1 MLNKI
6 DSVGL
11 IDIGSN
17 SVRLCIYKGNMRNPD
32 VLYNKKF
39 FCGLGEY
46 KLGTKE
52 ITKEAEKK
60 CINSI
65 IFFNSILEE
74 IKTKHNIALCTA
86 AIRNASNRKQIVNKI
101 SKVFKG
107 KIITRC

>member
-1 MLNKI
+1 MLNKR

-46 KLGTKE
+46 KPGTKE
-52 ITKEAEKK
+52 ITKEAKK
-60 CINSI
+60 NV
-65 IFFNSILEE
+65 L
-74 IKTKHNIALCTA
+74 
-86 AIRNASNRKQIVNKI
+86 
-101 SKVFKG
+101 
-107 KIITRC
+107 TR

>member
-1 MLNKI
+1 MLNKR

-46 KLGTKE
+46 RPGTKE
-52 ITKEAEKK
+52 ITKESEKK
-60 CINSI
+60 CVNSI
-65 IFFNSILEE
+65 IFLIPFL
-74 IKTKHNIALCTA
+74 TK
-86 AIRNASNRKQIVNKI
+86 
-101 SKVFKG
+101 
-107 KIITRC
+107 